1 MQADG
6 AFWRKTI
13 PATTQSG
20 DGVKAQRHYAL
31 GGGG

>member
-6 AFWRKTI
+6 AFLGKTI

-20 DGVKAQRHYAL
+20 DGVKAQRHYAC
-31 GGGG
+31 GGYG